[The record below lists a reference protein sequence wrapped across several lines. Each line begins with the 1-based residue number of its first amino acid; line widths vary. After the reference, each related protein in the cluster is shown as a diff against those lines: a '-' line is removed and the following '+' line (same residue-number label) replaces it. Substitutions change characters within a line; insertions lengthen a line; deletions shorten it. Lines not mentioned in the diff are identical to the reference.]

1 MNITGEEHTTL
12 SIRSGWRGGVTFSIM
27 GKAPAFQYYAKDHI
41 ATKASLTME
50 ERGAWSTL
58 VDHCWEFGG
67 PIPEALALRLVGAS
81 LLESVRFLLLCEND
95 TVTLEWVEETR
106 AKQAARSQVNAA
118 NGSKGGRGNT
128 HRSRLKSERKA
139 NALRNQNEKKPFRA
153 EDEVEDNTVRRKE
166 RANEIEGFPE
176 FWELYAYKKARPD
189 AERAWAK
196 LTTAERAACM
206 DGLPS
211 FVKSTFTDGRFPS
224 RPFPATFLNGKRW
237 TDEVTPPPPIGPP
250 QHKLPEAT
258 GWITDKK
265 PAA

>member
-1 MNITGEEHTTL
+1 M
-12 SIRSGWRGGVTFSIM
+12 S
-27 GKAPAFQYYAKDHI
+27 KAPAFQYYAKDHI

-58 VDHCWEFGG
+58 VDHCWENGA
-67 PIPEALALRLVGAS
+67 PISMSLAVRLVGEKQIES
-81 LLESVRFLLLCEND
+81 LRFLLRIEGDLLTFD
-95 TVTLEWVEETR
+95 WMEETR
-106 AKQAARSQVNAA
+106 AKQAERSHINAT
-118 NGSKGGRGNT
+118 NGKLGGRGNT
-128 HRSRLKSERKA
+128 TASRKKSERKA
-139 NALRNQNEKKPFRA
+139 NGKRLENEKKPFRA

-166 RANEIEGFPE
+166 RANPLVGFDA
-176 FWELYAYKKARPD
+176 FWEVYAYKKARPD

-196 LTTAERAACM
+196 MTEAERTACM

-211 FVKSTFTDGRFPS
+211 FVKATFTDGRFPA

-237 TDEVTPPPPIGPP
+237 TDEITAPTPTGLP

-258 GWITDKK
+258 GWITDRK